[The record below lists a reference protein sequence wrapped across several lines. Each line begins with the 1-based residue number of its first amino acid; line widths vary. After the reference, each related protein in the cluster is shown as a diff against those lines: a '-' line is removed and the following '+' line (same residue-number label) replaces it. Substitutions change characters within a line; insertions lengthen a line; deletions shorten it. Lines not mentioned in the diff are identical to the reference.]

1 VRESREIV
9 RYDVATKFDDGLDG
23 LLEPITTQLA
33 EYIFCSI
40 LLVSISFDQ
49 DYELQRLHGVLDVH
63 SQY

>member
-1 VRESREIV
+1 VREGSEIV

-33 EYIFCSI
+33 KYIFCSI
-40 LLVSISFDQ
+40 PLVSISFDQ
-49 DYELQRLHGVLDVH
+49 NYELQRLHGVLDVH